1 MDPAAFKARQIQQLK
16 DSDLKLTD
24 VQADSVVSINLEL
37 MQQMRG
43 LRDLSADERQTK
55 MKELNDTRLKR
66 WTAALQDEALAKK
79 VADYYEKQRQQ
90 RRPGGGTPPPPPSS
104 N

>member
-1 MDPAAFKARQIQQLK
+1 MKKLIALLSFVMACSFNTLMAQPPGGGGGRMDPAAFKARQIQQLK

-43 LRDLSADERQTK
+43 LRDLSADDRQK
-55 MKELNDTRLKR
+55 
-66 WTAALQDEALAKK
+66 
-79 VADYYEKQRQQ
+79 
-90 RRPGGGTPPPPPSS
+90 
-104 N
+104 